1 MSIQSIP
8 DLVVKNANIITVDS
22 NLPKAQAFAIKNG
35 KFIAIGSN
43 DDIEN
48 ITTPQTKIY
57 DAENKTIIPGLIDA
71 HIHVLSSG
79 IRHVMA
85 ADCTVK
91 DIQEVSGLLK
101 DKVNNTPKGE
111 WVQGFKYDD
120 TKIRENRDLYRQDL
134 DSISLDHPIMV
145 SHRAGHVYYMN
156 SKALEL
162 SGYHNESDDPHGGK
176 LGRDKSTGKLNG
188 VVYER
193 AIQPTQQLLP
203 RISDKDRTEGLKQI
217 SSMLNSSG
225 LTSVHDARVSQDE
238 FLTYQDGE
246 KNNYLGLRV
255 YMLMAQDLFPSL
267 RDAGVKTGF
276 GSEMLKVGGI
286 KMTSDGAIAA
296 RTAWLSEPYIGSE
309 DDCGIQAMSQE
320 ELDDQ
325 VIQMHNAGFQVAV
338 HANGD
343 SAISMVLN
351 SYEKALELNPLK
363 DTRHRIEH
371 CTLVNPDILKRM
383 AKNDVQATPFCTYVF
398 YHGEKMQFY
407 GEERLE
413 WMFAQKSFI
422 EYGVNSTGATD
433 YPPGPYPPLMG
444 IQSCITRTDSN
455 GKLWGPSQKINIDQA
470 LKIYTLNGA
479 KAAFEE
485 NIKGS
490 ISMNKLADFVVLD
503 KDITK
508 VDPFEIKDI
517 KIVKTVIG
525 GNTVYEG

>member
-43 DDIEN
+43 NDIEN
-48 ITTPQTKIY
+48 ITSPQTKIY

-85 ADCTVK
+85 ADCSVADISTV
-91 DIQEVSGLLK
+91 SNLLK
-101 DKVNNTPKGE
+101 KQISKTPKGE

-120 TKIRENRDLYRQDL
+120 TKIKENRDLYKEDL
-134 DSISLDHPIMV
+134 DALSTEHPIMV
-145 SHRAGHVYYMN
+145 SHRAGHVYYLN

-162 SGYHNESDDPHGGK
+162 SGYHNESEDPHGGR
-176 LGRDKSTGKLNG
+176 LGRNKATGELNG
-188 VVYER
+188 ITYER
-193 AIQPTQQLLP
+193 AIEPTRELLP
-203 RISDKDRTEGLKQI
+203 SVSLKDRADGLKQI
-217 SSMLNSSG
+217 GSMFNSAG
-225 LTSVHDARVSQDE
+225 LTSVHDARVTKDE

-246 KNNYLGLRV
+246 KNGDLGIRV

-267 RDAGVKTGF
+267 RDAGIKTGF
-276 GSEMLKVGGI
+276 GSDMLKIGGI

-296 RTAWLSEPYIGSE
+296 RTAWLSEPYIGS

-325 VIQMHNAGFQVAV
+325 VIQMHDAGFQVCI

-343 SAISMVLN
+343 SAISNVLN
-351 SYEKALELNPLK
+351 SYEKALSLNPRPN
-363 DTRHRIEH
+363 TRHRIEH
-371 CTLVNPDILKRM
+371 CTLVNPEILKRM

-455 GKLWGPSQKINIDQA
+455 GKLWGASQKINIDQA

-479 KAAFEE
+479 RAAFEE

>member
-8 DLVVKNANIITVDS
+8 DLIVKNANVITIDDTM
-22 NLPKAQAFAIKNG
+22 PTAEAFAISNG
-35 KFIAIGSN
+35 KFVAIGSN
-43 DDIEN
+43 DDIQN
-48 ITTPQTKIY
+48 LSSPNTKVY
-57 DAENKTIIPGLIDA
+57 DAEGRTIIPGLIDA

-91 DIQEVSGLLK
+91 DIKEVSGLLK
-101 DKVNNTPKGE
+101 EQANNTPKGE

-120 TKIRENRDLYRQDL
+120 TKIKENRDLYKQDL

-176 LGRDKSTGKLNG
+176 LGRNETTGELNG

-193 AIQPTQQLLP
+193 AIEPTRNLLP
-203 RISDKDRTEGLKQI
+203 QVSDSDRTKGLKQI

-246 KNNYLGLRV
+246 KNDYLGLRV

-309 DDCGIQAMSQE
+309 DDCGIQAMDQE
-320 ELDDQ
+320 ELDEH

-351 SYEKALELNPLK
+351 SYEKA
-363 DTRHRIEH
+363 DQ
-371 CTLVNPDILKRM
+371 V
-383 AKNDVQATPFCTYVF
+383 
-398 YHGEKMQFY
+398 
-407 GEERLE
+407 
-413 WMFAQKSFI
+413 
-422 EYGVNSTGATD
+422 
-433 YPPGPYPPLMG
+433 
-444 IQSCITRTDSN
+444 
-455 GKLWGPSQKINIDQA
+455 QKIV
-470 LKIYTLNGA
+470 
-479 KAAFEE
+479 
-485 NIKGS
+485 GS
-490 ISMNKLADFVVLD
+490 NQSLL
-503 KDITK
+503 T
-508 VDPFEIKDI
+508 
-517 KIVKTVIG
+517 T
-525 GNTVYEG
+525 

>member
-1 MSIQSIP
+1 MTKQSIP
-8 DLVVKNANIITVDS
+8 DLIVKNANVITVDES
-22 NLPKAQAFAIKNG
+22 IPSAEAFAVSNG
-35 KFIAIGSN
+35 KFVAIGSN
-43 DDIEN
+43 SDIEN
-48 ITTPQTKIY
+48 LVSPKTKIY
-57 DAENKTIIPGLIDA
+57 DAEGRTIIPGLIDA

-91 DIQEVSGLLK
+91 DIEEVSHLIK
-101 DKVNNTPKGE
+101 NQANKTPKGE

-120 TKIRENRDLYRQDL
+120 TKIKENRDLYRQDL

-162 SGYHNESDDPHGGK
+162 SGYHNESEDPHGGK
-176 LGRDKSTGKLNG
+176 LGRNETTGELNG

-193 AIQPTQQLLP
+193 AIEPTRALLP
-203 RISDKDRTEGLKQI
+203 KISDKDRNEGLKQI

-238 FLTYQDGE
+238 FITYQDGE
-246 KNNYLGLRV
+246 KNDYLGLRV

-296 RTAWLSEPYIGSE
+296 RTAWLSQPYIGS
-309 DDCGIQAMSQE
+309 DHDCGIQAMSQE

-338 HANGD
+338 HATGD

-351 SYEKALELNPLK
+351 SYEKALELNPLI

-371 CTLVNPDILKRM
+371 CTLVNPEILTRM

-455 GKLWGPSQKINIDQA
+455 GKLWGPSQKINIQEA

-479 KAAFEE
+479 RAAFEE

-490 ISMNKLADFVVLD
+490 ISLNKLADFVVLD
-503 KDITK
+503 QDITK

-517 KIVKTVIG
+517 KIVQTVIG
-525 GNTVYEG
+525 GKTVHEG